1 MAGYLYQVR
10 YALLRALQEGK
21 RNPGHLLLI
30 EKFDDVALVD
40 DESAIELIQTKH
52 HLRKEDVT
60 DQSVDLW
67 RTLAVWIERLSED
80 PNGTTKTRLVLVTTR
95 TAQDKSALSMLRES
109 GSGRDEI
116 AALDLLVSAA
126 RQSRNDRTSKARK
139 AFLALSEI
147 ERGVLARNIWVF
159 DQAASLTDVREE
171 IEDVVHYS
179 APAGQLVDFTD
190 ELEGWWFRRVGSALS
205 GDGTSEIPVVSVVQK
220 VSELRERFKVG
231 NLVLNK
237 EIEAMSPNT
246 APDDDG
252 RTFVRQMRLI
262 DVPDRERRSS
272 VYDYYRAF
280 EQRSRWARE
289 NLLLDGETDRYDR
302 ALFDAWERRF
312 QAHMAEADEA
322 TEEPRKRALGRDV
335 FRWSREHQ
343 KPLRN
348 RDELWLSSGSF
359 QMLADSEKIGWHPE
373 YEERLA
379 DPEEGKE

>member
-21 RNPGHLLLI
+21 RNPGHILLI
-30 EKFDDVALVD
+30 EKFDDVALVED
-40 DESAIELIQTKH
+40 ASAIELIQTKH
-52 HLRKEDVT
+52 HVRQDAVT

-67 RTLAVWIERLSED
+67 RTLAVWIDRLSED

-95 TAQDKSALSMLRES
+95 TAQDGSALSMLRES
-109 GSGRDEI
+109 GSGRDET
-116 AALDLLVSAA
+116 AALDLLVAAA
-126 RQSRNDRTSKARK
+126 RRSRNERTSKARK
-139 AFLALSEI
+139 AFLALSDI
-147 ERGVLARNIWVF
+147 ERKVLAGNIWVF
-159 DQAASLTDVREE
+159 DEAASLTDVREE

-179 APAGQLVDFTD
+179 APAGKLVDFTD

-205 GDGTSEIPVVSVVQK
+205 GDGTSEIPVVSVVKK
-220 VSELRERFKVG
+220 VSELRERFKVD
-231 NLVLNK
+231 NLVLNE
-237 EIEAMSPNT
+237 EIEAMSPNSAT
-246 APDDDG
+246 GDDG
-252 RTFVRQMRLI
+252 RTFVRQMRLV

-312 QAHMAEADEA
+312 LAHMAEVDDT
-322 TEEPRKRALGRDV
+322 TEEPQKRALGRGV

-373 YEERLA
+373 YEERLVDA
-379 DPEEGKE
+379 EEGEE